1 MKKDLQTIEK
11 EIKGVTLEYTKIT
24 ELPSYFRF
32 YQFKEVYVRGL
43 NLLES
48 EALSKYIDDTKDVDK
63 NLEDLVRI
71 YKDVILIE
79 NGSIEDL
86 EVIDFLTLCMFSS
99 TLTMDD
105 FAGAYTNI
113 ECQNMVP
120 NIKREEI
127 LFKIEEKKKQ
137 LKDIENKED
146 LDKLAEEIAE
156 LELQYKNEE
165 PYVKCGTKIQSPIT
179 LFDFDFNEPIVKDF
193 EEIEFKNQKLKL
205 GPLTVKDVIE
215 IEKFKDLNDLSE
227 SQIRALYLSALI
239 KNLNKSLEEKMNYI
253 LYSPVSLSKKIMEWE
268 EKLVI
273 DNKPIIKVCPKCGHN
288 NKVYVGLLD
297 IKVYP

>member
-1 MKKDLQTIEK
+1 MKKELQTITK
-11 EIKGVTLEYTKIT
+11 EINGIPLEYTKIT
-24 ELPSYFRF
+24 ELPTYFRF
-32 YQFKEVYVRGL
+32 YPFKEVYVRGL

-48 EALSKYIDDTKDVDK
+48 EALSKYIDETKDIDK
-63 NLEDLVRI
+63 NLEELVRI

-86 EVIDFLTLCMFSS
+86 EIIDFLTLCMFSS
-99 TLTMDD
+99 TLTIND
-105 FAGAYTNI
+105 FAGGYTNI
-113 ECQNMVP
+113 ECQNIVP

-137 LKDIENKED
+137 LKDIKNKEE

-156 LELQYKNEE
+156 LEKQYKNEE

-179 LFDFDFNEPIVKDF
+179 LFDFEFTEPIVKDF
-193 EEIEFKNQKLKL
+193 EEIEFKGQKLKL
-205 GPLTVKDVIE
+205 GPLTVKDIIE
-215 IEKFKDLNDLSE
+215 IEKFKESKNLSDP
-227 SQIRALYLSALI
+227 QIRALYLSALI
-239 KNLNKSLEEKMNYI
+239 KNLDKSLEEKMNFV
-253 LYSPVSLSKKIMEWE
+253 LYSPLSLSKKLVEWE

-273 DNKPIIKVCPKCGHN
+273 DNKPIIKICPKCSHQ